1 MKKKYA
7 SLRREEL
14 TFGIETIKEKLIK
27 HAFVYKIIA
36 KRQRRT
42 QRETEFGKCD
52 LFFMLG
58 NSTQS
63 KWSDSRCIPQGNP
76 QLLIAQ

>member
-36 KRQRRT
+36 KRQKRT
-42 QRETEFGKCD
+42 QRETEFGKC
-52 LFFMLG
+52 
-58 NSTQS
+58 
-63 KWSDSRCIPQGNP
+63 
-76 QLLIAQ
+76 